1 MDKGLKI
8 IKQPRMTIQE
18 LIDQVTMY
26 SKMYK
31 ELGNSTILGVKM
43 VDDKS
48 DIYDGA
54 IVFDI
59 YSPDIDEGG
68 VLTVPV
74 EKTFNA
80 N

>member
-1 MDKGLKI
+1 MDKGLKV
-8 IKQPRMTIQE
+8 IKQPRMTVQE
-18 LIDQVTMY
+18 LVDQVTLY

-31 ELGNSTILGVKM
+31 ELDNSIILGVKM

-48 DIYDGA
+48 DIHDGA

-59 YSPDIDEGG
+59 YSPDIDEDGT
-68 VLTVPV
+68 LTVTV
-74 EKTFNA
+74 EKVFNA

>member
-1 MDKGLKI
+1 MNKGLKI
-8 IKQPRMTIQE
+8 IKQPRMTVQE
-18 LIDQVTMY
+18 LVDQIMGY

-54 IVFDI
+54 VVFDI
-59 YSPDIDEGG
+59 YSPDIDEDGT
-68 VLTVPV
+68 LTVAV
-74 EKTFNA
+74 GKVFNA

>member
-26 SKMYK
+26 SKMHK

-74 EKTFNA
+74 EKTFDA